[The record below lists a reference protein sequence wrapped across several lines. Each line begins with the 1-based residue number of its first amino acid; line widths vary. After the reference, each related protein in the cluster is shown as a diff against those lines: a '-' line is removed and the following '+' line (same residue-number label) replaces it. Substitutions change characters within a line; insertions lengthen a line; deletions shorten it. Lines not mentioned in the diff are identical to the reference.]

1 MEEEE
6 LAEPDPLVW
15 VIDPTLIDEAGGGP
29 EVFSVIDVD
38 VLGEFDYV
46 EFDSQEDLF
55 SYV

>member
-1 MEEEE
+1 M
-6 LAEPDPLVW
+6 LIEPDPLVW